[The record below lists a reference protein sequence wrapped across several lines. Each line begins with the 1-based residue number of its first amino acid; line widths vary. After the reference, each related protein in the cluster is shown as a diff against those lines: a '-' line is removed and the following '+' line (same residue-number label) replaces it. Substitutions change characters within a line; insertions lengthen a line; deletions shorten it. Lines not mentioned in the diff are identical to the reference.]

1 MADGSNSTSTGGMTD
16 AEAQNLAMWCHY
28 LNVIWLV
35 PLILYLMKKGKNAF
49 FDKEAKE
56 ALNWVITCFLASVA
70 VGIAGAILAHIVGIL
85 ALVASLADLVI
96 FVAAIFFGLQGG
108 NKVKTGQ
115 NYSYPFAIR
124 LIK

>member
-1 MADGSNSTSTGGMTD
+1 MPETTDSSPAAGMSDTD
-16 AEAQNLAMWCHY
+16 AKNLAMWCHY

-56 ALNWVITCFLASVA
+56 VLNWVITCFIASVA
-70 VGIAGAILAHIVGIL
+70 IGVVSNVLAHIVGIL
-85 ALVASLADLVI
+85 GMLVSLVNLAI
-96 FVAAIFFGLQGG
+96 FVAAIFFGIQGG
-108 NKVKTGQ
+108 NKAKTGQ
-115 NYSYPFAIR
+115 SYSYPFAIR